1 VVLGSTVRQRKVVA
15 KAVLRRLLDRSK
27 DIHAGVD
34 WFIWNEGQL
43 RSAEGRIQLA
53 WVSVLEETLLANNYA
68 RRLLCRE
75 HEQQLRTWF
84 EELNQYLDL
93 RFEPSRFSEEILAA
107 RIARIQ
113 CEIEWQT
120 LTEEEFENAGR
131 DLLAYVGQFDFVPAT
146 YRADAFAVAARVTKP
161 KEAAGL
167 LEEEYRILIELD
179 KAIPQIEEICS
190 VCSRLSMHHRNRLQD
205 ADASLRWAEEGVKWG
220 VKVKAQ
226 SPEFDL
232 GASHYYVGAA
242 LVELERH
249 EEAAQAFERALEG
262 ADPTTDEVMHKVSI
276 IQMHRGA
283 SLIKAG
289 DEQGKEVLK
298 EAIANL
304 ESPQIASLVSPVNLN
319 RIASMKELL

>member
-1 VVLGSTVRQRKVVA
+1 
-15 KAVLRRLLDRSK
+15 
-27 DIHAGVD
+27 
-34 WFIWNEGQL
+34 
-43 RSAEGRIQLA
+43 
-53 WVSVLEETLLANNYA
+53 
-68 RRLLCRE
+68 
-75 HEQQLRTWF
+75 
-84 EELNQYLDL
+84 
-93 RFEPSRFSEEILAA
+93 
-107 RIARIQ
+107 
-113 CEIEWQT
+113 
-120 LTEEEFENAGR
+120 
-131 DLLAYVGQFDFVPAT
+131 
-146 YRADAFAVAARVTKP
+146 
-161 KEAAGL
+161 
-167 LEEEYRILIELD
+167 
-179 KAIPQIEEICS
+179 
-190 VCSRLSMHHRNRLQD
+190 MHHRNRLQD